1 MTKKSWGGEG
11 LFGLYVLITVHHEGK
26 VGQEVK
32 NGRNL
37 EAGAEAK
44 TMEGCCLL
52 ACSS

>member
-1 MTKKSWGGEG
+1 MTKESWRGEG
-11 LFGLYVLITVHHEGK
+11 SFGLHVLITVHHEGK

-32 NGRNL
+32 NRRNL

-44 TMEGCCLL
+44 TMEGCCVS